1 MTLEALIF
9 DVDGT
14 LADTEDVHRR
24 AFNLVFERHRLG
36 WVWQPP
42 QYRELLSVAGG
53 KERLAWFIDTLPV
66 SGAGR
71 VHLRRLVP
79 TLHAEKNRCYR
90 HLVMSGALRLRPG
103 IERLMTEAREAGC
116 RLAIATT
123 TSAVNVES
131 LLQATLGSAGP
142 AMFSAIACGDEVR
155 IKKPSPYVYHLAL
168 RRLGLRAHQAVAFED
183 SLNGLRSAV
192 GAGLRTI
199 VTPTYWSRHE
209 DFSAASLELP
219 HLGDPH
225 LPIGGE
231 PGHQLENAP
240 WLSFAELARRMDGRT
255 AFARDPVDELQS

>member
-1 MTLEALIF
+1 MTLEALLF

-66 SGAGR
+66 SGAER

-79 TLHAEKNRCYR
+79 ALHAEKNRCYR
-90 HLVMSGALRLRPG
+90 HLVMSGSLRLRPG
-103 IERLMTEAREAGC
+103 IERLMTEARDAGC

-123 TSAVNVES
+123 TSAVNVEA
-131 LLQATLGSAGP
+131 LLQATLGSAGR

-155 IKKPSPYVYHLAL
+155 IKKPSPYVYHRPCDGWACG
-168 RRLGLRAHQAVAFED
+168 RIRPWHSRT
-183 SLNGLRSAV
+183 RSTDFARPSAP
-192 GAGLRTI
+192 GCG
-199 VTPTYWSRHE
+199 PSSR
-209 DFSAASLELP
+209 P
-219 HLGDPH
+219 
-225 LPIGGE
+225 PIGVGMRISRRPRWSCRTWASPTCRSGANQATSSRTH
-231 PGHQLENAP
+231 PG
-240 WLSFAELARRMDGRT
+240 
-255 AFARDPVDELQS
+255 

>member
-36 WVWQPP
+36 WVWQPA

-53 KERLAWFIDTLPV
+53 KERLAAFIDTLPV
-66 SGAGR
+66 SGAER
-71 VHLRRLVP
+71 LHLRQMVP
-79 TLHAEKNRCYR
+79 ALHAEKNRCYR
-90 HLVMSGALRLRPG
+90 HLVMNGSLRLRPG
-103 IERLMTEAREAGC
+103 IERLLSEAREAGC

-123 TSAVNVES
+123 TSAVNVDV
-131 LLQATLGSAGP
+131 LLQATLGSAG
-142 AMFSAIACGDEVR
+142 ASMFSAIACGDEVR

-183 SLNGLRSAV
+183 SVNGLRSAV
-192 GAGLRTI
+192 SAGLRTI
-199 VTPTYWSRHE
+199 VTPTYWTRHE
-209 DFSAASLELP
+209 DFSSAALELP
-219 HLGDPH
+219 NLGDPH
-225 LPIGGE
+225 LPIAGE
-231 PGHQLENAP
+231 PGRQLLSAA

-255 AFARDPVDELQS
+255 SFARDPVDELQA